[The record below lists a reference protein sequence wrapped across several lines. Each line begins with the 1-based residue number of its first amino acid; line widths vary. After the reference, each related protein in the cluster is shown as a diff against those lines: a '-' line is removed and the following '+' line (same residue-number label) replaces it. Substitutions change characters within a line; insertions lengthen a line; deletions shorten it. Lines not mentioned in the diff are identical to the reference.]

1 MKRSTR
7 VKTSVTLPED
17 LLRSVDRIAGGET
30 NRSRVIEEA
39 LRDLVERRARAER
52 DARDLEIINRNAGRL
67 NDEAEDVLDYQA
79 RI

>member
-7 VKTSVTLPED
+7 VKTSVTLPGD

-39 LRDLVERRARAER
+39 LRDLVERRAKAER
-52 DARDLEIINRNAGRL
+52 DARDLEIINRNAERL